1 MLQSTLLALF
11 LSIAAGTQPVD
22 PLPDPRDFVCAPR
35 LQLRQPQRC
44 PSYGPGGE
52 KAALAKLG
60 LLAPRPLPL
69 TEIDPDLNYVPF
81 SYVRA
86 GSGATP
92 LYTSFDDAER
102 GGGGASEMSS
112 GFVYLSYSNRQEG
125 AGTSVYTTGNGYV
138 RGEDVSRVTRLP
150 SSQGLQFESTPDRPF
165 AWTVSGGVCTSEF
178 PAGPLGDNTECFTR
192 HSVVQI
198 YDTERAGEWDWYMIG
213 PNQWIEQRFLA
224 VVDPDPTPPDGV
236 DQDQWISVNLY
247 EQTMAAY
254 DDGEL
259 VFAAPASTGRSGFW
273 TQPGLFQVWA
283 KLQRDDM
290 TGGVPGRDGNFYFL
304 GDVPWVLYFD
314 QARALHGTYWHGKF
328 GTPTS
333 RGCVNLAPGDA
344 NWLFNFA
351 EEGTWVH
358 VFDPSGNTPTDPELY
373 GPGGASINRRSL
385 HSSDNPAPLPLKFSL
400 CKAHQRGAEPRDG
413 TRVLYSP
420 LAPLI

>member
-1 MLQSTLLALF
+1 MLQNALLALF
-11 LSIAAGTQPVD
+11 LSVTANAQSVAQVD
-22 PLPDPRDFVCAPR
+22 PPPDLRDFVCAPR

-52 KAALAKLG
+52 VASLAKLG

-69 TEIDPDLNYVPF
+69 ADIASDLSYIPF

-86 GSGATP
+86 GSGSTP
-92 LYTSFDDAER
+92 LYTSFDDAVR
-102 GGGGASEMSS
+102 GGGGASDLSA

-125 AGTSVYTTGNGYV
+125 DGVTVYTTGNGYV
-138 RGEDVSRVTRLP
+138 RGEDVNRVSNIP
-150 SSQGLQFESTPDRPF
+150 QSPGLQFFKTPDRPV
-165 AWTVSGGVCTSEF
+165 AWITQGGTCYSNEPGGLPRTNV
-178 PAGPLGDNTECFTR
+178 PCFTS

-198 YDTERAGEWDWYMIG
+198 YDRERVGDWDWYMIG
-213 PNQWIEQRFLA
+213 QNQWIEQRFLA
-224 VVDPDPTPPDGV
+224 LVDPDPTPPDGV
-236 DQDQWISVNLY
+236 DSDQWISVNLY
-247 EQTMAAY
+247 EQTMAVY
-254 DDGEL
+254 DGGEL
-259 VFAAPASTGRSGFW
+259 VFAAPTSTGRNGFW

-290 TGGVPGRDGNFYFL
+290 TGGIPGEDGNFYFL

-333 RGCVNLAPGDA
+333 RGCVNLAPRDA

-358 VFDPSGNTPTDPELY
+358 VYDPSGNTPTDPALY
-373 GPGGASINRRSL
+373 GPGGA
-385 HSSDNPAPLPLKFSL
+385 
-400 CKAHQRGAEPRDG
+400 
-413 TRVLYSP
+413 
-420 LAPLI
+420 